1 MVLSLCLHLYTDK
14 KSKSV
19 DFLYGLRSNNEA
31 SGPIDADLYLASLYP
46 ASGTNVNGTGTN
58 GGGAQHTPKRRASSG
73 SHSIAPLSAT
83 SRLNVPT
90 VTSVMRSLLTAQQSP
105 VIRRLEKA
113 VHNKPSKTY
122 LLHGEKLAQRLQAAE
137 KPAKKRKMK
146 KRKTARV

>member
-1 MVLSLCLHLYTDK
+1 MVLSLCLYLYTDK

-19 DFLYGLRSNNEA
+19 DFLYGLRSNNNEA
-31 SGPIDADLYLASLYP
+31 SGAIDADLYLASLYP
-46 ASGTNVNGTGTN
+46 ASGTNGAGT
-58 GGGAQHTPKRRASSG
+58 GGAQQTPKRRASSG
-73 SHSIAPLSAT
+73 SHNIAPLSAT